1 MYHTIFTLHAVLF
14 HCPPHTGLSI
24 KHGLPTIA
32 EISWK
37 PLPEGEE
44 SSLVTGYKVQVVGPD
59 PIRDIPVPD
68 ANTTSIT
75 VSELRP
81 STSYIFK
88 ISAMIKDGNGP
99 SATIT
104 STTPEEGEPADIISL
119 LSITVALIDQQSG
132 MGWCE

>member
-1 MYHTIFTLHAVLF
+1 MV
-14 HCPPHTGLSI
+14 
-24 KHGLPTIA
+24 
-32 EISWK
+32 
-37 PLPEGEE
+37 
-44 SSLVTGYKVQVVGPD
+44 VTGYTVHVVGPD
-59 PIRDIPVPD
+59 SIRDIPVPD
-68 ANTTSIT
+68 ANATSIT

-81 STSYIFK
+81 STSYIFNV
-88 ISAMIKDGNGP
+88 SAMTKDGNGP

>member
-1 MYHTIFTLHAVLF
+1 MVI
-14 HCPPHTGLSI
+14 
-24 KHGLPTIA
+24 
-32 EISWK
+32 
-37 PLPEGEE
+37 
-44 SSLVTGYKVQVVGPD
+44 TGYMVQVVGPD

-88 ISAMIKDGNGP
+88 VSAMTKDGNGP

-104 STTPEEGEPADIISL
+104 STTPEEGEPANILCL
-119 LSITVALIDQQSG
+119 LSITVTVALIYQQSG

>member
-1 MYHTIFTLHAVLF
+1 MLYNNYTYIQYIMFATTYFYAVLC

-24 KHGLPTIA
+24 KHGLPTTA

-59 PIRDIPVPD
+59 SIRDIPVPD
-68 ANTTSIT
+68 ANITSIT

-81 STSYIFK
+81 STSYI
-88 ISAMIKDGNGP
+88 SHVCAMTKDGNGP
-99 SATIT
+99 IATIT
-104 STTPEEGEPADIISL
+104 STTPKGEPCSSAIL
-119 LSITVALIDQQSG
+119 
-132 MGWCE
+132 CN